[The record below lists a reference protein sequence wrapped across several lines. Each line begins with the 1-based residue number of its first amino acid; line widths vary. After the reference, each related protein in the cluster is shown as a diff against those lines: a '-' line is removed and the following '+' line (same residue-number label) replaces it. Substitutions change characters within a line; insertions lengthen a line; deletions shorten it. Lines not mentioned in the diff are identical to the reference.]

1 MEEGYSRQDGRVT
14 DHDAPR
20 AISRQQGIQLIFAG
34 RLNLG
39 WRRRHERLAVA
50 GRQRLRQPPVP
61 ERSLVVIDDRCRIGV
76 SRRQR
81 GCGADIDLRHAQT
94 GISRTDAAMHEQRA
108 VQQDD
113 NRIFHDPSTDLAVV
127 APGDLVLDAP

>member
-1 MEEGYSRQDGRVT
+1 MEESDSRQDGRVT
-14 DHDAPR
+14 DHDSPR

-39 WRRRHERLAVA
+39 WRRRRERLAVV

-61 ERSLVVIDDRCRIGV
+61 ERPLVVIDDRCRIGV

-81 GCGADIDLRHAQT
+81 GCGADIDLRHGQIRERAV
-94 GISRTDAAMHEQRA
+94 ISRAGGRGTARPELAHRSRHSNA
-108 VQQDD
+108 VADG
-113 NRIFHDPSTDLAVV
+113 NRWA
-127 APGDLVLDAP
+127 G